1 MPLFKTEPKDNKL
14 QLFKTEA
21 ATLFAYLQAAD
32 KYGLFAMFEAK
43 SQSFRSRL
51 ISVFSGCVHFVIQRP
66 GTESV

>member
-1 MPLFKTEPKDNKL
+1 MRLFKIEPKDNKL

-51 ISVFSGCVHFVIQRP
+51 ISVFSGCVHFVTQKL
-66 GTESV
+66 GVESA